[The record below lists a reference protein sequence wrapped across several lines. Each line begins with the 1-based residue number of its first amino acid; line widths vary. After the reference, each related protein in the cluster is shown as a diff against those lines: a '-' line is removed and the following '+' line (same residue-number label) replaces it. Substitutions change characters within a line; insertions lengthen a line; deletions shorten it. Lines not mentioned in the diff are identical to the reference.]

1 MSGMEKISEA
11 ILDKVKIDAQ
21 NIIQEARERAQERIQ
36 KAEQQ
41 QKARLKEERDR
52 LMAEANEEAARIT
65 AHAAIAARQEL
76 LVAKTK
82 VINKIIA
89 KVKKTLPEISGNEP
103 LSLNLIKEAIN
114 TAGIDKAIIY
124 VSPKNVSS
132 VQKLLRDDK
141 QLVDRIEEVKEID
154 CSGGVIVEDVGGK
167 IKIDNTYNTRLE
179 MLLPKLL
186 PKIAKELFQ
195 DNK

>member
-1 MSGMEKISEA
+1 MSGLEKISEA

-21 NIIQEARERAQERIQ
+21 NIIKEAKERAQERIK

-41 QKARLKEERDR
+41 QKARLEEERDR
-52 LMAEANEEAARIT
+52 LIAEATEEAARIT

-89 KVKKTLPEISGNEP
+89 KVKKTLPEVSGNEP
-103 LSLNLIKEAIN
+103 LLLNLIREAIS
-114 TAGIDKAIIY
+114 TAGIEKAVIY
-124 VSPKNVSS
+124 VSPKDVSS

-141 QLVDRIEEVKEID
+141 QLIDRIEEVKEIN
-154 CSGGVIVEDVGGK
+154 CSGGVVVEDVGSK
-167 IKIDNTYNTRLE
+167 IKVDNTYNTRLE

-186 PKIAKELFQ
+186 PEIAKELFQ